1 MRVIVPLIA
10 LGAFAACSPQI
21 PDSGAGFDSSP
32 FDPQPQSTLVEGQ
45 TINGDPLV
53 PPVAVS
59 SEPLTTAQAPLSAT
73 APLNSPS
80 STLAQPQPPVQT
92 AAAPTGSS
100 DDIARETAAAL
111 AAAQANSG
119 VAPVQASPSNP
130 PPQPLSNPGISDEND
145 FAAVSGRETIESDA
159 ERIARNKAQYLVVQ
173 PTSVPT
179 RSGSNSPNIV
189 SYALQTSNPR
199 GTRVYS
205 RAGINLQA
213 KMQRNCAGYPSPDQA
228 QIAFLSKGGPERD
241 RMGLDPDGDGYAC
254 SWDPAPFRTAVTN

>member
-1 MRVIVPLIA
+1 MRVFVPLFA
-10 LGAFAACSPQI
+10 LGVVAACSPNI
-21 PDSGAGFDSSP
+21 PNSAAGFDSSP

-53 PPVAVS
+53 PPAAVS
-59 SEPLTTAQAPLSAT
+59 SEPLTTAQAPLTALAPAAT
-73 APLNSPS
+73 APAVTS
-80 STLAQPQPPVQT
+80 
-92 AAAPTGSS
+92 AAAPATVASGTS

-111 AAAQANSG
+111 SAAQSNSG
-119 VAPVQASPSNP
+119 VAPLEASPANP

-159 ERIARNKAQYLVVQ
+159 ERIAQNKAQYLVVQ
-173 PTSVPT
+173 PTDVPT
-179 RSGSNSPNIV
+179 RSGSDSPNIV

-199 GTRVYS
+199 GTRVFT

-254 SWDPAPFRTAVTN
+254 SWDPAPFRTAVKN

>member
-1 MRVIVPLIA
+1 MRVFVPLIA
-10 LGAFAACSPQI
+10 LGVFAACSPTI
-21 PDSGAGFDSSP
+21 PDSAAGFDSSP

-53 PPVAVS
+53 PPAAVS
-59 SEPLTTAQAPLSAT
+59 SEPLSTTQAPLTALAPVPASAPAQTATVAT
-73 APLNSPS
+73 AD
-80 STLAQPQPPVQT
+80 A
-92 AAAPTGSS
+92 S

-111 AAAQANSG
+111 SAAQSNSG
-119 VAPVQASPSNP
+119 IAPLEASPSNP

-159 ERIARNKAQYLVVQ
+159 ERIAHNKAQYLVVQ

-179 RSGSNSPNIV
+179 RSGSDSPNIV

-241 RMGLDPDGDGYAC
+241 RMGLDADGDGYAC
-254 SWDPAPFRTAVTN
+254 SWDPAPFRTAIKN